1 MKRVLAVVIGL
12 AIGVLLAGAV
22 APVLMVILPQQLRGP
37 SFLWCAASVVVA
49 SAAWAAWLL
58 SGPRLDS

>member
-22 APVLMVILPQQLRGP
+22 APVMMVILPQQLRGP
-37 SFLWCAASVVVA
+37 MLLWGAAFFVVA

-58 SGPRLDS
+58 SGPRLDG